1 MILAVISDE
10 SFYPNMEPETL
21 RTKGEP
27 SVDLEKA
34 MSTLGIDVSVLG
46 MAFVNKY
53 FRSKSRY
60 FRLKFQP
67 CAAGLSFSEN
77 DIAPTHNVGDK
88 C

>member
-1 MILAVISDE
+1 
-10 SFYPNMEPETL
+10 MEPETL

-34 MSTLGIDVSVLG
+34 TSTLGTDVSVLG
-46 MAFVNKY
+46 MAFVK
-53 FRSKSRY
+53 KY
-60 FRLKFQP
+60 FRLKFHP

-88 C
+88 Y